1 MKNRTKEVQVLFN
14 GTKVVKR
21 YGIRKFLYQNSSTI
35 ALITTVI
42 LTLAGVLTYHTVK
55 VAGESDPS
63 NQRVEITTQDSPV
76 MIPPSGVIKITEAK
90 VTGSVTEINDI
101 KQDEAITYNKA
112 LKTKTAKEEIHTDH
126 IATDINKSEIH
137 TDHIATVTE
146 DGSLPSP
153 RYNPDSNLYI
163 LAHVINGEAGAE
175 YCTDDMRRYVGSVVL
190 NRVNSSYFPDNIKDV
205 VFQDGQYACTWDG
218 NYDKEPEEYC
228 WEIAAELL
236 MQGSVLPETVV
247 FQAQFP
253 QGSGTYLIEQ
263 NMYFCYQ

>member
-35 ALITTVI
+35 ALITTVV

-55 VAGESDPS
+55 VAGESNPS
-63 NQRVEITTQDSPV
+63 NQRVEITQSPV
-76 MIPPSGVIKITEAK
+76 MTSPSGVIKLTEAK
-90 VTGSVTEINDI
+90 VTGSVTEINNT
-101 KQDEAITYNKA
+101 KQDKA
-112 LKTKTAKEEIHTDH
+112 FISDAVTKVKADRAEIDAEHA
-126 IATDINKSEIH
+126 ATEINKSTIH

-218 NYDKEPEEYC
+218 NYNKEPEEYC

-236 MQGSVLPETVV
+236 MQGSVLPDTVV